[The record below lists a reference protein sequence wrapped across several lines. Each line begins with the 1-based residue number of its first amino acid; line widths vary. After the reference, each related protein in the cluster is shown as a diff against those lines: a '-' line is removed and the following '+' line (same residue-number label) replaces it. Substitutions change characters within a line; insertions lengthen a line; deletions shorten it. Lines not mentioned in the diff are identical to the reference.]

1 MERQNRYTHG
11 IFIILLFFAFVLL
24 AAILKLTASVTI
36 PLAIA
41 MLVSLVFEPVLHKL
55 KYKLHIPWA
64 AGIVIVFVIVFVIL
78 AIVVSLLATS
88 CKTIITVYPKYE
100 EKFLLLYSRIA
111 DLFSLPFNEDNSL
124 FENLWNQLEVKKFIQ
139 DFALSFSSKL
149 IGYTKDFVMICLF
162 ALFFLLEL
170 RYIRQKIDYA
180 ATLVPSY
187 NTDSSDAESTSGND
201 TVEKKERTPQKKQ
214 RMSAIIKDIIE
225 QVTRYISLK
234 FFISLLTGFLVFI
247 TALVLKLDFAIIW
260 AFLAF
265 VLNFIPNF
273 GSILSVLGTSVFA
286 LVQFWPNPVRAILTA
301 IIMTFINFMIGNVA
315 EPRIQGKNLGLSPFV
330 IIASLSLW
338 GWLWGFAGLI
348 LGVPMTVIMKIVCE
362 NFSLL
367 QPVAAILGDW
377 PPSPK
382 SRS

>member
-1 MERQNRYTHG
+1 MERQNRYIHG

-41 MLVSLVFEPVLHKL
+41 VLVSLVFEPVLHKL

-64 AGIVIVFVIVFVIL
+64 AGIAIVFIIVFIIL
-78 AIVVSLLATS
+78 AIVTSLITTS
-88 CKTIITVYPKYE
+88 CKTIVTVYPKYE
-100 EKFLLLYSRIA
+100 EKFLLLYSQIARI
-111 DLFSLPFNEDNSL
+111 LSLPFNEDFTL
-124 FENLWNQLEVKKFIQ
+124 FENLWSQMNVREFIQ
-139 DFALSFSSKL
+139 GFALSFSTKVINYS
-149 IGYTKDFVMICLF
+149 KDFVMIFLF

-180 ATLVPSY
+180 ASLIKTERNGSEE
-187 NTDSSDAESTSGND
+187 NTSEQN
-201 TVEKKERTPQKKQ
+201 KQ
-214 RMSAIIKDIIE
+214 RTSAIIKDIIE
-225 QVTRYISLK
+225 QTTNYISLK
-234 FFISLLTGFLVFI
+234 FFISLLTGFLVFL
-247 TALVLKLDFAIIW
+247 TALILKLDFAIIW

-273 GSILSVLGTSVFA
+273 GSILSVVGTSVFA
-286 LVQFWPNPVRAILTA
+286 LVQYWPNPLQAILTA
-301 IIMTFINFMIGNVA
+301 IIMTLINFLIGNIA

-338 GWLWGFAGLI
+338 GWLWGFAGLV
-348 LGVPMTVIMKIVCE
+348 LGVPLTVIVKIVCE

-367 QPVAAILGDW
+367 KPVAAILGDW

-382 SRS
+382 SKS

>member
-41 MLVSLVFEPVLHKL
+41 MLVSLVFEPVLYKL
-55 KYKLHIPWA
+55 KHKLHIPWA
-64 AGIVIVFVIVFVIL
+64 AGIVIVFIIVFFIL
-78 AIVVSLLATS
+78 AAVTSLITTS
-88 CKTIITVYPKYE
+88 CKTIITVYPRYE

-111 DLFSLPFNEDNSL
+111 DLFSLPFDEENSL
-124 FENLWNQLEVKKFIQ
+124 FENLWNQLEVKKFVQ

-149 IGYTKDFVMICLF
+149 ITYTKDFVMIFLF
-162 ALFFLLEL
+162 SLFFLLEL
-170 RYIRQKIDYA
+170 RYVRPKIDYA
-180 ATLVPSY
+180 AELIPST
-187 NTDSSDAESTSGND
+187 NMAATEDEQETQTIRKKKRIST
-201 TVEKKERTPQKKQ
+201 
-214 RMSAIIKDIIE
+214 IIKDIIT
-225 QVTRYISLK
+225 QVTKYISVK
-234 FFISLLTGFLVFI
+234 FFISLLTGILVFI
-247 TALVLKLDFAIIW
+247 TTVLLKLDFAIIW

-273 GSILSVLGTSVFA
+273 GSILSVLGTSLFA
-286 LVQFWPNPVRAILTA
+286 LVEFWPSPVRAILTA
-301 IIMTFINFMIGNVA
+301 IFMTLINFLIGNVA

-348 LGVPMTVIMKIVCE
+348 LGVPMTVIMKIICE

-367 QPVAAILGDW
+367 KPVAVILGDW
-377 PPSPK
+377 PPSQK
-382 SRS
+382 STN

>member
-1 MERQNRYTHG
+1 MERQNRYIHG

-55 KYKLHIPWA
+55 KYKLHVPWA
-64 AGIVIVFVIVFVIL
+64 AGIVIVFIIVFFILFIVI
-78 AIVVSLLATS
+78 SLLATS

-100 EKFLLLYSRIA
+100 EKFLLLYSQIA
-111 DLFSLPFNEDNSL
+111 NLFSLPFNEDNTL
-124 FENLWNQLEVKKFIQ
+124 FENLWNQLEVKKFVQ
-139 DFALSFSSKL
+139 DFALSFSTKV
-149 IGYTKDFVMICLF
+149 INYTKDFVMIFLF
-162 ALFFLLEL
+162 SLFFLLEL

-180 ATLVPSY
+180 AEMIPSY
-187 NTDSSDAESTSGND
+187 EPGDEENTLSKENTDKADQTPR
-201 TVEKKERTPQKKQ
+201 KKL
-214 RMSAIIKDIIE
+214 RMSTIIKDIIE
-225 QVTRYISLK
+225 QITSYISLK
-234 FFISLLTGFLVFI
+234 FFISLLTGILVFI
-247 TALVLKLDFAIIW
+247 TALILKLDFAIIW

-273 GSILSVLGTSVFA
+273 GSIASVAGTSVFA
-286 LVQFWPNPVRAILTA
+286 LVQFWPHPLQAILTA
-301 IIMTFINFMIGNVA
+301 IIMTLINFLIGNVA

-338 GWLWGFAGLI
+338 GWLWGFAGLV

-367 QPVAAILGDW
+367 QPVAVILGDW

-382 SRS
+382 NRN

>member
-1 MERQNRYTHG
+1 MEGQNRYIHG

-41 MLVSLVFEPVLHKL
+41 MLVSLVFEPILHKL

-64 AGIVIVFVIVFVIL
+64 AGIVIVFVIVFFIL
-78 AIVVSLLATS
+78 AIVISLLATS

-100 EKFLLLYSRIA
+100 EKFLLLYSQIA
-111 DLFSLPFNEDNSL
+111 RLFSLPFNEDNSL

-139 DFALSFSSKL
+139 DFALSFSTKV
-149 IGYTKDFVMICLF
+149 INYTKDFVMIFLF

-180 ATLVPSY
+180 AEMIPSY
-187 NTDSSDAESTSGND
+187 ETDAEEESAVSTED
-201 TVEKKERTPQKKQ
+201 ADKKNRLPRKKQ
-214 RMSAIIKDIIE
+214 RMSSIIKDIIL
-225 QVTRYISLK
+225 QVTKYISVK
-234 FFISLLTGFLVFI
+234 FFISLFTGILVFL
-247 TALVLKLDFAIIW
+247 TALLLKLDFAIIW

-273 GSILSVLGTSVFA
+273 GSILSVLGTSLFA
-286 LVQFWPNPVRAILTA
+286 LVQFWPHPLQAILTA
-301 IIMTFINFMIGNVA
+301 IIMTLINFLIGNVA

-348 LGVPMTVIMKIVCE
+348 LGVPMTVIMKIICE

>member
-1 MERQNRYTHG
+1 MDGQKRYIHG

-41 MLVSLVFEPVLHKL
+41 VLVSLVFEPVLYKL
-55 KYKLHIPWA
+55 KNKMHIPWG
-64 AGIVIVFVIVFVIL
+64 AGIAVVFVIVFFVLFAVI
-78 AIVVSLLATS
+78 SLIGAS
-88 CKTIITVYPKYE
+88 CKTILTVYPKYE
-100 EKFLLLYSRIA
+100 EKFLILYQKIA
-111 DLFSLPFNEDNSL
+111 HLFSLPFNEDTSL
-124 FENLWNQLEVKKFIQ
+124 FENLWGQLGVRNFIQ
-139 DFALSFSSKL
+139 DFALTFSGKL
-149 IGYTKDFVMICLF
+149 ITYTKDFVMIFLF

-170 RYIRQKIDYA
+170 KYIRQKIDYA
-180 ATLVPSY
+180 ASLTPADSDMVKSPS
-187 NTDSSDAESTSGND
+187 E
-201 TVEKKERTPQKKQ
+201 KKQ
-214 RMSAIIKDIIE
+214 RISTIIKDVIE
-225 QVTRYISLK
+225 QVTSYISVK
-234 FFISLLTGFLVFI
+234 FFISLLTGSLVFI
-247 TALVLKLDFAIIW
+247 TALILKLDFAIIW

-286 LVQFWPNPVRAILTA
+286 LVQFWPHPLQAILTA
-301 IIMTFINFMIGNVA
+301 IIMTLINFLIGNVA

-338 GWLWGFAGLI
+338 GWLWGFAGLV

-367 QPVAAILGDW
+367 KPVAAILGDW
-377 PPSPK
+377 PPASK
-382 SRS
+382 NKN

>member
-1 MERQNRYTHG
+1 MDGQKRYAHG

-41 MLVSLVFEPVLHKL
+41 MLVSLVFEPVLYKL
-55 KYKLHIPWA
+55 KHKLHIPWA
-64 AGIVIVFVIVFVIL
+64 AGIVIVFIIVFFIL
-78 AIVVSLLATS
+78 AAVTSLITTS
-88 CKTIITVYPKYE
+88 CKTIITVYPRYE

-111 DLFSLPFNEDNSL
+111 DLFSLPFDEENSL
-124 FENLWNQLEVKKFIQ
+124 FENLWNQLEVKKFVQ

-149 IGYTKDFVMICLF
+149 ITYTKDFVMIFLF
-162 ALFFLLEL
+162 SLFFLLEL
-170 RYIRQKIDYA
+170 RYVRPKIDYA
-180 ATLVPSY
+180 AELIPST
-187 NTDSSDAESTSGND
+187 NMAATEDEQETQTIRKKKRIST
-201 TVEKKERTPQKKQ
+201 
-214 RMSAIIKDIIE
+214 IIKDIIT
-225 QVTRYISLK
+225 QVTKYISVK
-234 FFISLLTGFLVFI
+234 FFISLLTGILVFI
-247 TALVLKLDFAIIW
+247 TTVLLKLDFAIIW

-273 GSILSVLGTSVFA
+273 GSILSVLGTSLFA
-286 LVQFWPNPVRAILTA
+286 LVEFWPSPVRAILTA
-301 IIMTFINFMIGNVA
+301 IFMTLINFLIGNVA

-348 LGVPMTVIMKIVCE
+348 LGVPMTVIMKIICE

-367 QPVAAILGDW
+367 KPVAVILGEW
-377 PPSPK
+377 PPSQK
-382 SRS
+382 STN

>member
-1 MERQNRYTHG
+1 MEGQNRYIHG

-41 MLVSLVFEPVLHKL
+41 MLVSLVFEPILHKL

-64 AGIVIVFVIVFVIL
+64 AGIVIVFIIVFFIL
-78 AIVVSLLATS
+78 AIVISLLATS

-100 EKFLLLYSRIA
+100 EKFLLLYSQIA
-111 DLFSLPFNEDNSL
+111 RLFSLPFNEDNSL

-139 DFALSFSSKL
+139 DFALSFSTKV
-149 IGYTKDFVMICLF
+149 INYTKDFVMIFLF

-180 ATLVPSY
+180 AEMIPSY
-187 NTDSSDAESTSGND
+187 ETDAEEENAVSTED
-201 TVEKKERTPQKKQ
+201 TDKKIRLPRKKQ
-214 RMSAIIKDIIE
+214 RMSTIIKDIIL
-225 QVTRYISLK
+225 QVTKYISVK
-234 FFISLLTGFLVFI
+234 FFISLFTGILVFL
-247 TALVLKLDFAIIW
+247 TALILKLDFAIIW

-273 GSILSVLGTSVFA
+273 GSILSVLGTSLFA
-286 LVQFWPNPVRAILTA
+286 LVQFWPHPLQAILTA
-301 IIMTFINFMIGNVA
+301 IIMTLINFLIGNVA

-348 LGVPMTVIMKIVCE
+348 LGVPMTVIMKIICE

>member
-1 MERQNRYTHG
+1 MDRQKRYIHG
-11 IFIILLFFAFVLL
+11 IFILLLFFAFVLL

-64 AGIVIVFVIVFVIL
+64 AGIAVVFIIVFF
-78 AIVVSLLATS
+78 SLFIIFSLIGAS
-88 CKTIITVYPKYE
+88 CKTILTVYPKYE
-100 EKFLLLYSRIA
+100 AKFLILYQKIA
-111 DLFSLPFNEDNSL
+111 HLFSLPFNEDTSL
-124 FENLWNQLEVKKFIQ
+124 FENLWGQLGIRNFIQ
-139 DFALSFSSKL
+139 DFALSFSGKL
-149 IGYTKDFVMICLF
+149 INYSKDFVMIFLF

-180 ATLVPSY
+180 ANMAPSAS
-187 NTDSSDAESTSGND
+187 DSEGSATKTPAE
-201 TVEKKERTPQKKQ
+201 KKQ
-214 RMSAIIKDIIE
+214 RISTIIKDIIE

-234 FFISLLTGFLVFI
+234 FFISLLTGILVFV
-247 TALVLKLDFAIIW
+247 TALILKLDFAIIW

-265 VLNFIPNF
+265 VLNFIPSF

-301 IIMTFINFMIGNVA
+301 VIMTLINFMIGNVA

-338 GWLWGFAGLI
+338 GWLWGFAGLV
-348 LGVPMTVIMKIVCE
+348 LGVPMTVIMKIICE

-367 QPVAAILGDW
+367 QPVAVILGDW

-382 SRS
+382 SRH

>member
-41 MLVSLVFEPVLHKL
+41 MLVSLVFEPVLYKL
-55 KYKLHIPWA
+55 KHKLHIPWA
-64 AGIVIVFVIVFVIL
+64 AGIVIVFIIVFFIL
-78 AIVVSLLATS
+78 AAVTSLITTS
-88 CKTIITVYPKYE
+88 CKTIITVYPRYE

-111 DLFSLPFNEDNSL
+111 DLFSLPFDEENSL
-124 FENLWNQLEVKKFIQ
+124 FENLWNQLEVKKFVQ

-149 IGYTKDFVMICLF
+149 ITYTKDFVMIFLF
-162 ALFFLLEL
+162 SLFFLLEL
-170 RYIRQKIDYA
+170 RYVRPKIDYA
-180 ATLVPSY
+180 AELIPST
-187 NTDSSDAESTSGND
+187 NMAATEDEQETQTIRKKKRIST
-201 TVEKKERTPQKKQ
+201 
-214 RMSAIIKDIIE
+214 IIKDIIT
-225 QVTRYISLK
+225 QVTKYISVK
-234 FFISLLTGFLVFI
+234 FFISLLTGILVFI
-247 TALVLKLDFAIIW
+247 TTVLLKLDFAIIW

-273 GSILSVLGTSVFA
+273 GSILSVLGTSLFA
-286 LVQFWPNPVRAILTA
+286 LVEFWPSPVRAILTA
-301 IIMTFINFMIGNVA
+301 IFMTLINFLIGNVA

-348 LGVPMTVIMKIVCE
+348 LGVPMTVIMKIICE

-367 QPVAAILGDW
+367 KPVAVILGEW
-377 PPSPK
+377 PPSQK
-382 SRS
+382 STN